1 MTAAVS
7 MISAVI
13 KSVAGERI
21 GNKLLRDLFGV
32 SVDKVSKEAIENIER
47 FINEQKSEL
56 ENILSKGNMESMNIS
71 QADRDYVVAE
81 IKDLFKNIEITD
93 DIMGQCQYDV
103 SKLSAFL
110 WQQYRESKKDNYI
123 ECKDS
128 IRKGLS
134 AVAETLID
142 LTHESDE
149 FEKNCLI
156 QIRNS
161 VEEAKK
167 SIHDNAQS
175 ICEKLEELEKSNRS
189 IYDKINEDP
198 AMKYQDGKEKKIK
211 SRAKEYKDKWDEN
224 MFLNDFKEW
233 DENAGENVQLKDVY
247 IEEHLPH
254 FVWRENKQKKA
265 DLKRLL
271 SEYIMKGYGKY
282 QMLLIWGGLGLERVR

>member
-7 MISAVI
+7 MILAVI
-13 KSVAGERI
+13 KSVAGERV
-21 GNKLLRDLFGV
+21 GNKLLRDLFGI
-32 SVDKVSKEAIENIER
+32 SVDIVSKEAIENIER
-47 FINEQKSEL
+47 FVNEQKSEL
-56 ENILSKGNMESMNIS
+56 ENILSKENMESMNIS
-71 QADRDYVVAE
+71 QADRDYAVAE

-142 LTHESDE
+142 LTRESDE

-167 SIHDNAQS
+167 AYMTTHKAYVKNW
-175 ICEKLEELEKSNRS
+175 RS
-189 IYDKINEDP
+189 W
-198 AMKYQDGKEKKIK
+198 KE
-211 SRAKEYKDKWDEN
+211 
-224 MFLNDFKEW
+224 
-233 DENAGENVQLKDVY
+233 
-247 IEEHLPH
+247 
-254 FVWRENKQKKA
+254 
-265 DLKRLL
+265 
-271 SEYIMKGYGKY
+271 
-282 QMLLIWGGLGLERVR
+282 